1 MKNRISKYLRHL
13 TLMFI
18 LVISVNCEKEIA
30 EPNIGTVVENTDFKL
45 NQGTFNEMFKTPMFK
60 KGFLE
65 TMEIKSVLQKNN
77 YANKTGKKDIYDFT
91 IDSSTIKQATINKIT
106 SFSMLIKRKE
116 TNNSFFENLAIKIDS
131 LGQTKAYLIK
141 YTYTSKPTYNPDHNS
156 KSFEGTTKVTTLDPK
171 LINNESGKIQHECT
185 SLYSYMCNNDKLGN
199 CNGLWHPA
207 ENNCNSCI
215 VLKQSGISCGY
226 YDDEAFNLGEGGT
239 TNTSGGGDG
248 TNNNVGDE
256 DLDQLV
262 VVPVDCKDCALPV
275 FEDDVF
281 DAEPIAIKLELSIAE
296 ADFLKANIG
305 LFTDVVNFLDLHK
318 VGVNDYIEEA
328 KKIARMTISLEKSKA
343 NATTEMAVA
352 TGKIENFPSLEY
364 DRIDSDFDQGRGVLY
379 RLKNSLFVSEYTSRR
394 AINQGDLLNADVSL
408 NPNGKF
414 YYVHNP
420 ETFGVNG
427 WHEMLLPATGVS
439 PYSEPFLAVAFWD
452 AIKVTARYAT
462 PLEDMIILIDGK
474 DFDGVE
480 QNRELAGFMIIVSI
494 VPGGKLLKPIGK
506 IVKGNKA
513 WKIAAKIGNKTV
525 VKAAEEIF
533 AALKTEKN
541 TAFFWSGK
549 TNGIGGE
556 AKALEIANSFGG
568 TTLEKTLKNN
578 SISLPS
584 FSKETSEIWKQV
596 SEEYTKKVSGKIR
609 VVLGQNINPLGVWTT
624 IELPTLKNNLNVTE
638 IIAIDPV
645 TLVEKV
651 IFKR

>member
-30 EPNIGTVVENTDFKL
+30 EPNIGTEVENTDFKL

-65 TMEIKSVLQKNN
+65 TMEIKSVLQKIN

-185 SLYSYMCNNDKLGN
+185 SLYSLMCNNDGKGN
-199 CNGLWHPA
+199 CNGSWHPA

-281 DAEPIAIKLELSIAE
+281 DVETIAIKLELSIAE
-296 ADFLKANIG
+296 ADFLKTNNSLLIDVANFLIVNNNSEG
-305 LFTDVVNFLDLHK
+305 ENFARNAIKVLINGYAKEKEVASALLKGNTDLAMDLLLEGAEVPNYLCPNPPCPEDVAEAIIQDVVVTINNAFDGELNILIMLHDYFLLDLATRTLK
-318 VGVNDYIEEA
+318 EGAWAKRILEEA
-328 KKIARMTISLEKSKA
+328 GADISS
-343 NATTEMAVA
+343 
-352 TGKIENFPSLEY
+352 
-364 DRIDSDFDQGRGVLY
+364 
-379 RLKNSLFVSEYTSRR
+379 
-394 AINQGDLLNADVSL
+394 DVSL
-408 NPNGKF
+408 WTLGELFKVRIRGRKAYVEPANQDLWDTMSDVGTSIFDVAVLASPIKGGGAYGLLVKTGGSKITAASMVDFLKTYKTIATTTLQGGRGYESFYLLKKAIGK
-414 YYVHNP
+414 
-420 ETFGVNG
+420 
-427 WHEMLLPATGVS
+427 LKA
-439 PYSEPFLAVAFWD
+439 
-452 AIKVTARYAT
+452 K
-462 PLEDMIILIDGK
+462 DGHALHHI
-474 DFDGVE
+474 VE
-480 QNRELAGFMIIVSI
+480 QNGHQKLNPLKFGKKNIHNTKNIIEIPTGAETLHNNVTSHYLRKFDFTN
-494 VPGGKLLKPIGK
+494 G
-506 IVKGNKA
+506 
-513 WKIAAKIGNKTV
+513 KTV
-525 VKAAEEIF
+525 REWISSKSFQEQYDYGIKI
-533 AALKTEKN
+533 LKQEG
-541 TAFFWSGK
+541 WD
-549 TNGIGGE
+549 GIYG
-556 AKALEIANSFGG
+556 
-568 TTLEKTLKNN
+568 
-578 SISLPS
+578 
-584 FSKETSEIWKQV
+584 
-596 SEEYTKKVSGKIR
+596 
-609 VVLGQNINPLGVWTT
+609 
-624 IELPTLKNNLNVTE
+624 
-638 IIAIDPV
+638 II
-645 TLVEKV
+645 K
-651 IFKR
+651 